1 MTSLRAAAART
12 GRRTTEAVHDPDA
25 PALRIRNLHVS
36 YGERL
41 ALEDLTFDL
50 PAGARLAVVGPN
62 GAGKST
68 LLKAV
73 AGIVPRAG
81 GSIAVHGVVPE
92 GHTCIAY
99 LPQRSEVDW
108 RFPVT
113 AFDAVMMGRIGRLG
127 PLRRP
132 KERDRA
138 LVREALGLVGL
149 EDREERRIGEL
160 SGGEQQRM
168 FIARA
173 IAQEAELVLLDEPL
187 AGLDV
192 SSQNEVLALLAQLRK
207 ATILVA
213 LHDLGVAATH
223 FDFLLLLRG
232 RMLGFGHPAD
242 VLQPEALREAYG
254 GALRM
259 VRTEDGILVVHD
271 TTCTAEDRCS

>member
-1 MTSLRAAAART
+1 LTPLRPTIGRT
-12 GRRTTEAVHDPDA
+12 GRRTTEAVHDPSA
-25 PALRIRNLHVS
+25 PALRIRDLYVS

-41 ALEDLTFDL
+41 ALEAITFNL
-50 PAGARLAVVGPN
+50 PVGARLAVVGPN

-73 AGIVPRAG
+73 AGIVRRAN

-92 GHTCIAY
+92 GHICIAY
-99 LPQRSEVDW
+99 LPQRSDVDW

-138 LVREALGLVGL
+138 IVREALALVGL
-149 EDREERRIGEL
+149 GDRGKRRIGEL

-173 IAQEAELVLLDEPL
+173 IAQEAELVLFDEPL

-192 SSQNEVLALLAQLRK
+192 SSQNEVLGLLAQLRK

-213 LHDLGVAATH
+213 LHDLGIAATR
-223 FDFLLLLRG
+223 FEFVLLLRG
-232 RMLGFGHPAD
+232 RMLGFGRPAD
-242 VLQPEALREAYG
+242 VLQPETLRQAYG

-259 VRTEDGILVVHD
+259 VSTEDGVLVVHD
-271 TTCTAEDRCS
+271 TACTAEDRCP

>member
-1 MTSLRAAAART
+1 MTFKRTTATRT
-12 GRRTTEAVHDPDA
+12 GRRTAEAVHDPDA
-25 PALRIRNLHVS
+25 PALRIRNLYVS
-36 YGERL
+36 YGQRL
-41 ALEDLTFDL
+41 ALEDVTFDL

-73 AGIVPRAG
+73 AGIVPCAD
-81 GSIAVHGVVPE
+81 GSIAVHGVVPQ

-132 KERDRA
+132 KEQDRA
-138 LVREALGLVGL
+138 MVREALGLVGL
-149 EDREERRIGEL
+149 EDRGERRIGEL

-192 SSQNEVLALLAQLRK
+192 SSQNEVLALLAQLEE

-223 FDFLLLLRG
+223 FGFLLLLRK

-242 VLQPEALREAYG
+242 VLQPETLREAYG

-259 VRTEDGILVVHD
+259 VSTEDGILVVHD
-271 TTCTAEDRCS
+271 TTCTAEDRCP